1 MLNNPLNSAILL
13 NMIKIKLFLLT
24 AIIFSLFFAGE
35 SRSQESQ
42 NYTTT
47 KPEAASEPA
56 KPSVDMST
64 LEYKIFDGPKLE
76 EGVNPPPYKKIGI
89 ALFGNQSRV
98 WQGDKQFSLM
108 LLGYAGT
115 RFKNIEFVKVSRFS
129 NPDSTMMFDEAKRL
143 GETYGVDAIITGVLD
158 KVSFPGGMFPMKSNN
173 IPQGQGAAWF
183 KLIETK
189 NGFPVLD
196 CYVWDENTVWYHPR
210 IGEQRELEN
219 AIMKHV
225 SEMISNVL
233 QDEGFIFGETPNDR
247 RKAEYRKAY
256 IRLIDKRG
264 KKDNRKSIFGF

>member
-1 MLNNPLNSAILL
+1 M
-13 NMIKIKLFLLT
+13 MKIRLFLVL
-24 AIIFSLFFAGE
+24 AIIVSLFFNSE
-35 SRSQESQ
+35 SWAQENQ
-42 NYTTT
+42 NSTTT
-47 KPEAASEPA
+47 TPETVSEPA
-56 KPSVDMST
+56 KPTVDMST
-64 LEYKIFDGPKLE
+64 LEYKIFEGPKLE
-76 EGVNPPPYKKIGI
+76 EGINPLPYKKIGI
-89 ALFGNQSRV
+89 ALFGNQTRV

-129 NPDSTMMFDEAKRL
+129 NPDSTMMFDEARKL

-189 NGFPVLD
+189 KGYPVLD

-233 QDEGFIFGETPNDR
+233 QDEGFILGETPNNR
-247 RKAEYRKAY
+247 RKADYRRNY
-256 IRLIDKRG
+256 VRLLEKRG
-264 KKDNRKSIFGF
+264 KRDNKKSIFGF